1 MKKYI
6 LLLIVLASFEKYA
19 IATKMTAQSFN
30 AFENVFRSKSFSE
43 IIYEINS
50 SILLD
55 PEIPQSWAGY
65 SAAQNIALNK
75 TLTVNEKKKAIEMI
89 RAKSPSETMQK
100 RIDGILKKLKKTKIY
115 KRI

>member
-6 LLLIVLASFEKYA
+6 LLLVVLASFEKPA
-19 IATKMTAQSFN
+19 IATKITVQGLN
-30 AFENVFRSKSFSE
+30 TFENIFRNKSFSE

-75 TLTVNEKKKAIEMI
+75 TLTINEKKKAIEMI
-89 RAKSPSETMQK
+89 RAKSPSETVQK
-100 RIDGILKKLKKTKIY
+100 RIDGILKKLQKTKIY